1 MSRGLRRRE
10 FMRLAAAGGA
20 ICAAGPRLWPF
31 SAAGEVSPANLVS
44 PGCRGTK
51 VKVARLFVAIPR
63 GNWPKPTLDLKQEI
77 AFYKAE
83 FARMEDEFADIDFA
97 VDELVGTPAQVSALR
112 DRLAEVDGILA
123 IHLNIDVGDIFHEI
137 LAAAKPTIIFARPYS
152 GHEWVDFGE
161 IRRQPL
167 GAKLDCLLTT
177 DTSQLAVAVRPF
189 RAIHHLREAKVI
201 NLSTADFSEYAGQ
214 VRNKFG
220 TEIKPVGLDR
230 MSALYNSI
238 SDRDAAAE
246 ADRWVKGAAQVVE
259 PPPDDIFRSAKL
271 ALAFEKLLDEEKA
284 TVMTV
289 DCYGTMWDKTIKLP
303 AYPCL
308 GFARLNN
315 MGLGGICESDL
326 RSTMTHIIFQGLVG
340 RPGFVSDPTVD
351 ESRGSIIL
359 AHCMGT
365 PRMAGPG
372 KPAAPYKIRT
382 VLERQEGVVPQVEM
396 RVGERVTQAMLIGM
410 DTMRYFTGTVIGAPV
425 KLEDDRGCR
434 TKIEVKVDGD
444 ITRLWQNWT
453 AGLHR
458 QTVYGDIMKELGFF
472 ARFKEI
478 QLADE
483 AT

>member
-1 MSRGLRRRE
+1 MGKGLKRRE
-10 FMRLAAAGGA
+10 FIQLAAAGTA

-31 SAAGEVSPANLVS
+31 GAAGQGAGSRLVS

-63 GNWPKPTLDLKQEI
+63 GNWPKPTLDLQQEI

-83 FARMEDEFADIDFA
+83 FNRMKDEFADIDFA
-97 VDELVGTPAQVSALR
+97 VDELVATPAQVSALR
-112 DRLAEVDGILA
+112 DRLAKVDGILV
-123 IHLNIDVGDIFHEI
+123 IHLNIDVGDIFNEI
-137 LAAAKPTIIFARPYS
+137 LAAARPTIIFARPYS
-152 GHEWVDFGE
+152 GHEWVEFGE

-167 GAKLDCLLTT
+167 GAKLDCILTS
-177 DTSQLAVAVRPF
+177 DTGKLAVAVRPF
-189 RAIHHLREAKVI
+189 RAIHHLREAKVM
-201 NLSTADFSEYAGQ
+201 NLTTYDFSEYAAK
-214 VRNKFG
+214 VKSKFG

-230 MSALYNSI
+230 MVALYDGI
-238 SDRDAAAE
+238 SDQAARKE
-246 ADRWVKGAAQVVE
+246 TERWIKGAVRVVE
-259 PPPDDIFRSAKL
+259 PPPEDIFRSAKL
-271 ALAFEKLLDEEKA
+271 ALAFEKLLDEEEA

-289 DCYGTMWDKTIKLP
+289 DCYGSMWDKTIKLP

-351 ESRGSIIL
+351 ESKGSIIL
-359 AHCMGT
+359 AHCLGT
-365 PRMAGPG
+365 PRMDGPA

-382 VLERQEGVVPQVEM
+382 VMERQEGVVPQVEM
-396 RVGERVTQAMLIGM
+396 RVGQKVTQAILVGL
-410 DTMRYFTGTVIGAPV
+410 DTMRYFTGTVIAAPV
-425 KLEDDRGCR
+425 RLEDDRGCR
-434 TKIEVKVDGD
+434 TKIDVKVDGD
-444 ITRLWQNWT
+444 IARLWQNWT

-458 QTVYGDIMKELGFF
+458 QTVYGDITKELGFF

-478 QLADE
+478 RLIDE
-483 AT
+483 AV

>member
-1 MSRGLRRRE
+1 MGKGLKRRE
-10 FMRLAAAGGA
+10 FIQLAAAGSA
-20 ICAAGPRLWPF
+20 ICAAGTRLWPF
-31 SAAGEVSPANLVS
+31 AATGQAAGSRLVS

-63 GNWPKPTLDLKQEI
+63 GNWPKPTLDLQQEM
-77 AFYKAE
+77 AFYRAE
-83 FARMEDEFADIDFA
+83 FARMKDEFADIDFA
-97 VDELVGTPAQVSALR
+97 VDELVTTAAQVSALR
-112 DRLAEVDGILA
+112 DRLAIVDGILA
-123 IHLNIDVGDIFHEI
+123 IHLNIDVGNIFSAI
-137 LAAAKPTIIFARPYS
+137 LAAARPTVIFARPYS

-177 DTSQLAVAVRPF
+177 DTNQLAVAVRPF

-201 NLSTADFSEYAGQ
+201 NLSTADFSDYAAK
-214 VRNKFG
+214 VKSKFG

-230 MSALYNSI
+230 MVALYNSI
-238 SDRDAAAE
+238 SDRNAGAE
-246 ADRWVKGAAQVVE
+246 ADRWIKGAAQVVE
-259 PPPDDIFRSAKL
+259 PPPEDIFRSAKL
-271 ALAFEKLLDEEKA
+271 ALAFERLLDEEKA

-308 GFARLNN
+308 GFSRLNN

-365 PRMAGPG
+365 LRMDGPG

-396 RVGERVTQAMLIGM
+396 RVGERVTQAILVGM
-410 DTMRYFTGTVIGAPV
+410 DTMRYFTGTVIAAPV
-425 KLEDDRGCR
+425 RLEDDRGCR
-434 TKIEVKVDGD
+434 TKIEVRVDGD

-453 AGLHR
+453 DGLHR
-458 QTVYGDIMKELGFF
+458 QTVYGDISKELGFF

-478 QLADE
+478 RLVNE
-483 AT
+483 AA